1 MVTQRPVQP
10 ALQQT
15 TAHGGGGF
23 IHNPRQRVLGIA
35 FLVDVDFQIAA
46 AGRVNNDGVVGLF
59 HLQRADMRQAVAL
72 SILGV
77 MQQRAGRAD
86 GDGHLLATK
95 TAQVAGF
102 QLGGEQAQRA
112 VSLSKCQGARVW
124 APCRSVRLAGSS

>member
-1 MVTQRPVQP
+1 MVAQRPVQP

-15 TAHGGGGF
+15 AAHGGGGF

-35 FLVDVDFQIAA
+35 FLVDVDFQIPA
-46 AGRVNNDGVVGLF
+46 AGRVDDDGVVGLF
-59 HLQRADMRQAVAL
+59 HLQRANMRQAVAL
-72 SILGV
+72 CVLGV

-102 QLGGEQAQRA
+102 QLGGEQAQSGIAFKMPGRQGVGA
-112 VSLSKCQGARVW
+112 LSFCQ
-124 APCRSVRLAGSS
+124 AGG